1 MFIGSAKV
9 YIHLDAINSLKD
21 KRKIVKSV
29 IGRLKSRFNISAAEI
44 DRQDNKRIVVI
55 GITLVSN
62 DKVFT
67 DQQLDKVLNFIY
79 SDTRFYVGEIER
91 EVFPC

>member
-1 MFIGSAKV
+1 M
-9 YIHLDAINSLKD
+9 
-21 KRKIVKSV
+21 KSV
-29 IGRLKSRFNISAAEI
+29 IGRLKSRFNVSAAEV
-44 DRQDNKRIVVI
+44 DRQDNKRMAVI

-79 SDTRFYVGEIER
+79 NNARFYVGEVER
-91 EVFPC
+91 ELFPC